1 MNQKPTKSTPGELI
15 LQQLRH
21 PLKLRLTILL
31 IAITAWYLAFFMP
44 IGEETQTTTAT
55 IARERKRIATAR
67 EIETLRKSLGPHLEL
82 IRAGADLNELMRHVI
97 DHLRS
102 SPLKLIDLKP
112 EASKDLGPYQTIG
125 VQLTL
130 EGQFAEVDAFLGW
143 VESGDRPLR
152 VDSIKIDPDQKKT
165 AGLKAQ
171 VTLLGLAEKASA
183 AAKEKPEADKNQP
196 AKTAK

>member
-1 MNQKPTKSTPGELI
+1 MSQKPTKSTPSELI

-31 IAITAWYLAFFMP
+31 IAILAWYLAFFMP
-44 IGEETQTTTAT
+44 IGEQTQTTTAR
-55 IARERKRIATAR
+55 IARERKRITTAR
-67 EIETLRKSLGPHLEL
+67 EVETLRKSLAPHLEL

-97 DHLRS
+97 DHLRT
-102 SPLKLIDLKP
+102 SPRKLIDLKP

-130 EGQFAEVDAFLGW
+130 EGQFAEIDAFLGW

-152 VDSIKIDPDQKKT
+152 VDSIKIDPDPKKT
-165 AGLKAQ
+165 GGLKAQ
-171 VTLLGLAEKASA
+171 VTLLGLAEKTPA
-183 AAKEKPEADKNQP
+183 AAKEKPEVDKDQP
-196 AKTAK
+196 AKTVK